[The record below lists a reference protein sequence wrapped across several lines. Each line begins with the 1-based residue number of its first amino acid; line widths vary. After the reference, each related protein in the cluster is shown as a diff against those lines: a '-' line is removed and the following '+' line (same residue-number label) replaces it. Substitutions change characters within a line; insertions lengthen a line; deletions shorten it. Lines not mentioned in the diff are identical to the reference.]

1 MNVLETYFL
10 CKKIC
15 GFLEKAYCN
24 LIVLSLMP
32 EDWIYRNL
40 DGDVQ
45 RLVLKTKAY
54 LKEVSK

>member
-1 MNVLETYFL
+1 MNILETYFL

-15 GFLEKAYCN
+15 GVLEKAYCN

-45 RLVLKTKAY
+45 RLVLKTKACIKV
-54 LKEVSK
+54 LKR